1 MAQEDI
7 AANVAEPLPRIPTP
21 VIVDLGSKSRK
32 AIKRLKNGKGKLMAD
47 VDRAIGEAHS
57 RLPDDQK
64 NKQIIPV
71 LVIYRKKRKRSKR
84 GVFPFFPPSPFN
96 LFR

>member
-7 AANVAEPLPRIPTP
+7 AANVAEPLPKIPRP
-21 VIVDLGSKSRK
+21 VIVDLGTKSRK
-32 AIKRLKNGKGKLMAD
+32 AIKRLKNGRGKLMAD
-47 VDRAIGEAHS
+47 VERAIAESHA

-64 NKQIIPV
+64 SKQVIPV
-71 LVIYRKKRKRSKR
+71 LVIYKKKRKRSKR
-84 GVFPFFPPSPFN
+84 KVFPFFPPSPFS